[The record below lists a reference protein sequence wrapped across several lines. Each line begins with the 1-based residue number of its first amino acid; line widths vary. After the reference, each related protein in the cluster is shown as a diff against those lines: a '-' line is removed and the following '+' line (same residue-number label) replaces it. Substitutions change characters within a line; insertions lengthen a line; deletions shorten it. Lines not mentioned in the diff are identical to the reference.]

1 MKSHEKN
8 KLIAFQGERGAY
20 SEIAGYSFFGLEAET
35 EACKSFSDVF
45 RKVIEG
51 EVSYGVVPIENSIE
65 GSVTQ
70 VYDLFLEYDVKVCGE
85 LVMRI
90 IHCLIANP
98 NTPLEAIRVIYS
110 HPQAL
115 AQCRHFLER
124 SGCEMIS
131 TYDTAGSVKM
141 IKERGINHAGSIA
154 SEQAARIYKM
164 NILAKDIADVKNNYT
179 RFFVLSQNEA
189 PPSGNDKTSII
200 FSTDDLAGALHKA
213 LGEFAVRGINL
224 TKIESR
230 PTKQKPWEYN
240 FYLDFEGHSKDKVY
254 EEALEG
260 LRKRTV
266 FLKILG
272 SYPKA
277 RSIVNPTERLLQN

>member
-1 MKSHEKN
+1 MKSRVEN
-8 KLIAFQGERGAY
+8 ELIAFQGEHGAY
-20 SEIAGYSFFGLEAET
+20 SESAIYSFFGSEVQT
-35 EACKSFSDVF
+35 KPCRSFSEVF
-45 RKVIEG
+45 KKVKEG
-51 EVSYGVVPIENSIE
+51 GVSYGVVPIENSIE

-85 LVMRI
+85 LILRI

-98 NTPLEAIRVIYS
+98 SVLPESIGVIYS

-124 SGCEMIS
+124 SGCAMIS

-141 IKERGINHAGSIA
+141 IKNRRMNNAGAIA
-154 SEQAARIYKM
+154 SEQAARIYEM
-164 NILAKDIADVKNNYT
+164 NVLKRDIADVSNNYT
-179 RFFVLSQNEA
+179 RFFVLSQTEV
-189 PPSGNDKTSII
+189 PPSGEDKTSII
-200 FSTDDLAGALHKA
+200 FAVDHLSGALHRT
-213 LGEFAVRGINL
+213 LGELAIRKINL

-240 FYLDFEGHSKDKVY
+240 FYLDFEGHSKVKMY
-254 EEALEG
+254 REALEG
-260 LRKRTV
+260 LRSRSI

-277 RSIVNPTERLLQN
+277 KEIMNPT